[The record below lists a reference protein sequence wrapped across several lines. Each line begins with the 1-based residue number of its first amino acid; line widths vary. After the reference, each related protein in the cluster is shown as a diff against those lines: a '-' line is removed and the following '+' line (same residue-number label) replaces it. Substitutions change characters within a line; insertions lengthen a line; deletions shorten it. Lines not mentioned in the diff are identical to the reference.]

1 MFKLFFLFI
10 IMPVLI
16 IFLVGGFTV
25 FKFLFRVKQMSKQF
39 GANGGFQQQQR
50 SQQRA
55 QQRSQQRAQ
64 QRSQQ
69 RAQQRTNAAS
79 ADEMLYD
86 SRSSEDRNK
95 KIFAKEE
102 GEYVDYEE
110 VK

>member
-1 MFKLFFLFI
+1 MFKLFFIFI
-10 IMPVLI
+10 ILPVLI

-50 SQQRA
+50 SQQR
-55 QQRSQQRAQ
+55 SQQRAQ
-64 QRSQQ
+64 R
-69 RAQQRTNAAS
+69 RPNAAS
-79 ADEMLYD
+79 ADETLYD
-86 SRSSEDRNK
+86 SRSTEDRNK
-95 KIFAKEE
+95 KIFAKED

>member
-39 GANGGFQQQQR
+39 GANGGYQQQQR
-50 SQQRA
+50 SQR
-55 QQRSQQRAQ
+55 RSQQRT
-64 QRSQQ
+64 
-69 RAQQRTNAAS
+69 QQRTNNAS
-79 ADEMLYD
+79 ADETLYD
-86 SRSSEDRNK
+86 SRSTEDRNK

>member
-39 GANGGFQQQQR
+39 GPNGGYQQQQR
-50 SQQRA
+50 SQR
-55 QQRSQQRAQ
+55 
-64 QRSQQ
+64 RSQQ
-69 RAQQRTNAAS
+69 RAQQRTNNAS
-79 ADEMLYD
+79 ADETLYD
-86 SRSSEDRNK
+86 SRSTEDRNK

-102 GEYVDYEE
+102 GEYIDYEE

>member
-39 GANGGFQQQQR
+39 GANGGYQQQQR
-50 SQQRA
+50 SQRH
-55 QQRSQQRAQ
+55 
-64 QRSQQ
+64 SQQ
-69 RAQQRTNAAS
+69 RAQQRTNNAS
-79 ADEMLYD
+79 ADETLYD
-86 SRSSEDRNK
+86 SRSTEDRNK

>member
-39 GANGGFQQQQR
+39 GANGGYQQQQR
-50 SQQRA
+50 SQR
-55 QQRSQQRAQ
+55 
-64 QRSQQ
+64 RSQQ
-69 RAQQRTNAAS
+69 RAQQRTNNAS
-79 ADEMLYD
+79 ADETLYD
-86 SRSSEDRNK
+86 SRSTEDRNK

>member
-1 MFKLFFLFI
+1 MFKLFFIFI
-10 IMPVLI
+10 ILPILI

-39 GANGGFQQQQR
+39 GANGGFQQQHRSRHR

-55 QQRSQQRAQ
+55 QQC
-64 QRSQQ
+64 SQQ

>member
-1 MFKLFFLFI
+1 MFNLFFLFI

-50 SQQRA
+50 SQQR
-55 QQRSQQRAQ
+55 
-64 QRSQQ
+64 SQQ
-69 RAQQRTNAAS
+69 RAQQRTNATS
-79 ADEMLYD
+79 ADETLYD
-86 SRSSEDRNK
+86 SRSTEDRNK
-95 KIFAKEE
+95 KIFAKED

>member
-50 SQQRA
+50 SQQR
-55 QQRSQQRAQ
+55 SQQRT
-64 QRSQQ
+64 QRRS
-69 RAQQRTNAAS
+69 NAAS
-79 ADEMLYD
+79 ADETLYD
-86 SRSSEDRNK
+86 SRSTEDRNK
-95 KIFAKEE
+95 KIFAKED

>member
-55 QQRSQQRAQ
+55 QQR
-64 QRSQQ
+64 
-69 RAQQRTNAAS
+69 TNATS
-79 ADEMLYD
+79 ADETLYD
-86 SRSSEDRNK
+86 SRSTEDRNK
-95 KIFAKEE
+95 KIFAKED

>member
-50 SQQRA
+50 SQH
-55 QQRSQQRAQ
+55 RS
-64 QRSQQ
+64 
-69 RAQQRTNAAS
+69 QQRTNATS
-79 ADEMLYD
+79 ADETLYD
-86 SRSSEDRNK
+86 SRSTEDRNK
-95 KIFAKEE
+95 KIFAKED

>member
-10 IMPVLI
+10 IMHVLI

-39 GANGGFQQQQR
+39 GANGGFQQQHR
-50 SQQRA
+50 S
-55 QQRSQQRAQ
+55 Q

-69 RAQQRTNAAS
+69 RAQQRTNATS
-79 ADEMLYD
+79 ADETLYD
-86 SRSSEDRNK
+86 SRSTEDRNK

>member
-50 SQQRA
+50 SQH
-55 QQRSQQRAQ
+55 RSQQRAQ

-79 ADEMLYD
+79 ADETLYD

-95 KIFAKEE
+95 KIFAKED

>member
-39 GANGGFQQQQR
+39 GANGGFQQQHR
-50 SQQRA
+50 S
-55 QQRSQQRAQ
+55 Q

-69 RAQQRTNAAS
+69 RAQQRTNATS
-79 ADEMLYD
+79 ADETLYD
-86 SRSSEDRNK
+86 SRSTEDRNK

>member
-50 SQQRA
+50 SQQR
-55 QQRSQQRAQ
+55 SQQRAQ
-64 QRSQQ
+64 R
-69 RAQQRTNAAS
+69 RPNAAS
-79 ADEMLYD
+79 ADETLYD
-86 SRSSEDRNK
+86 SRSTEDRNK
-95 KIFAKEE
+95 KIFAKED

>member
-1 MFKLFFLFI
+1 MFKLFFIFI
-10 IMPVLI
+10 ILPILI

-25 FKFLFRVKQMSKQF
+25 FKFLFRLKQMSKQF

-50 SQQRA
+50 SR
-55 QQRSQQRAQ
+55 QRAQ

-95 KIFAKEE
+95 KIFAKED

>member
-39 GANGGFQQQQR
+39 GANGGYQQQQR
-50 SQQRA
+50 SQR
-55 QQRSQQRAQ
+55 RSQQRP
-64 QRSQQ
+64 
-69 RAQQRTNAAS
+69 QQRTNNAS
-79 ADEMLYD
+79 ADETLYD
-86 SRSSEDRNK
+86 SRSTEDRNK

>member
-10 IMPVLI
+10 IIPVLI

-50 SQQRA
+50 SQQR
-55 QQRSQQRAQ
+55 
-64 QRSQQ
+64 SQQ
-69 RAQQRTNAAS
+69 RAQQRTNATS
-79 ADEMLYD
+79 ADETLYD
-86 SRSSEDRNK
+86 SRSTEDRNK
-95 KIFAKEE
+95 KIFAKED

>member
-50 SQQRA
+50 SQH
-55 QQRSQQRAQ
+55 
-64 QRSQQ
+64 RSQQ
-69 RAQQRTNAAS
+69 RAQQRTNATS
-79 ADEMLYD
+79 ADETLYD
-86 SRSSEDRNK
+86 SRSTEDRNK

>member
-50 SQQRA
+50 SQQR
-55 QQRSQQRAQ
+55 SQQRAQ
-64 QRSQQ
+64 R
-69 RAQQRTNAAS
+69 RPNAAS
-79 ADEMLYD
+79 ADETLYD

>member
-25 FKFLFRVKQMSKQF
+25 FKFLFRVKRMSKQF

-50 SQQRA
+50 SQQRS
-55 QQRSQQRAQ
+55 QR
-64 QRSQQ
+64 RSQQ

-79 ADEMLYD
+79 ADETLYD
-86 SRSSEDRNK
+86 SRSTEDRNK
-95 KIFAKEE
+95 KIFAKED

>member
-25 FKFLFRVKQMSKQF
+25 FKFLFRVKQMSKQY

-55 QQRSQQRAQ
+55 QQR
-64 QRSQQ
+64 
-69 RAQQRTNAAS
+69 TNATS
-79 ADEMLYD
+79 ADETLYD
-86 SRSSEDRNK
+86 GRSTEDRNK
-95 KIFAKEE
+95 KIFAKED

>member
-50 SQQRA
+50 SQH
-55 QQRSQQRAQ
+55 RSQQRAQ

-86 SRSSEDRNK
+86 SRSTEDRNK
-95 KIFAKEE
+95 KIFAKED

>member
-1 MFKLFFLFI
+1 MFKLFFIFI
-10 IMPVLI
+10 ILPILI

-39 GANGGFQQQQR
+39 GANGGFQQQHR
-50 SQQRA
+50 S

-79 ADEMLYD
+79 TDEMLYD
-86 SRSSEDRNK
+86 SRSTEDRNK
-95 KIFAKEE
+95 KIFAKED

>member
-39 GANGGFQQQQR
+39 GANGGYQQQQR
-50 SQQRA
+50 SQR
-55 QQRSQQRAQ
+55 RSQH
-64 QRSQQ
+64 
-69 RAQQRTNAAS
+69 RAQQRTNNAS
-79 ADEMLYD
+79 ADETLYD
-86 SRSSEDRNK
+86 SRSTEDRNK

>member
-50 SQQRA
+50 SQQR
-55 QQRSQQRAQ
+55 SQQRAQ
-64 QRSQQ
+64 RRSQQ

>member
-25 FKFLFRVKQMSKQF
+25 FKFMLRVKQMSKQF

-50 SQQRA
+50 SQQR
-55 QQRSQQRAQ
+55 SQQRAQ
-64 QRSQQ
+64 R
-69 RAQQRTNAAS
+69 RPNAAS
-79 ADEMLYD
+79 ADETLYD

>member
-39 GANGGFQQQQR
+39 GANGGYQQQQR
-50 SQQRA
+50 SQR
-55 QQRSQQRAQ
+55 
-64 QRSQQ
+64 RSQQ
-69 RAQQRTNAAS
+69 RAQQRTNNAS
-79 ADEMLYD
+79 ADETLYD
-86 SRSSEDRNK
+86 SRSTEDRNK

-102 GEYVDYEE
+102 GEYIDYEE

>member
-25 FKFLFRVKQMSKQF
+25 FKFLFRVKQMSKQY

-50 SQQRA
+50 SQQR
-55 QQRSQQRAQ
+55 SQQRAQ
-64 QRSQQ
+64 R
-69 RAQQRTNAAS
+69 RPNAAS
-79 ADEMLYD
+79 ADETLYD

>member
-39 GANGGFQQQQR
+39 GANGGYQQQQR
-50 SQQRA
+50 SQR
-55 QQRSQQRAQ
+55 RSQQRP
-64 QRSQQ
+64 
-69 RAQQRTNAAS
+69 QQRTNNAS
-79 ADEMLYD
+79 ADETLYD

>member
-10 IMPVLI
+10 IMPILI

-39 GANGGFQQQQR
+39 GANGGYQQQQR
-50 SQQRA
+50 SQR
-55 QQRSQQRAQ
+55 
-64 QRSQQ
+64 RSQQ
-69 RAQQRTNAAS
+69 RAQQRTNNAS
-79 ADEMLYD
+79 ADETLYD
-86 SRSSEDRNK
+86 SRSTEDRNK

>member
-25 FKFLFRVKQMSKQF
+25 FKFMLRVKQMSKQF

-50 SQQRA
+50 SQQR
-55 QQRSQQRAQ
+55 SQQRAQ
-64 QRSQQ
+64 R
-69 RAQQRTNAAS
+69 RPNAAS
-79 ADEMLYD
+79 ADETLYD

-95 KIFAKEE
+95 KIFAKED

>member
-39 GANGGFQQQQR
+39 GANGGFQQHR
-50 SQQRA
+50 S
-55 QQRSQQRAQ
+55 Q

-69 RAQQRTNAAS
+69 RAQQRTNATS
-79 ADEMLYD
+79 ADETLYD
-86 SRSSEDRNK
+86 SRSTEDRNK
-95 KIFAKEE
+95 KIFAKED

>member
-50 SQQRA
+50 SQH
-55 QQRSQQRAQ
+55 RSQQRT
-64 QRSQQ
+64 QRRS
-69 RAQQRTNAAS
+69 NAAS
-79 ADEMLYD
+79 ADETLYD
-86 SRSSEDRNK
+86 SRSTEDRNK
-95 KIFAKEE
+95 KIFAKED

>member
-50 SQQRA
+50 SQQR
-55 QQRSQQRAQ
+55 
-64 QRSQQ
+64 SQQ
-69 RAQQRTNAAS
+69 RAQQRTNATS
-79 ADEMLYD
+79 ADETLYD
-86 SRSSEDRNK
+86 SRSTEDRNK
-95 KIFAKEE
+95 KIFAKDD

>member
-50 SQQRA
+50 SQRRS
-55 QQRSQQRAQ
+55 QQRSQQR
-64 QRSQQ
+64 
-69 RAQQRTNAAS
+69 TNATS
-79 ADEMLYD
+79 ADETLYD

-95 KIFAKEE
+95 KIFAKED

>member
-1 MFKLFFLFI
+1 MFKLFFIFI
-10 IMPVLI
+10 ILPVLI

-39 GANGGFQQQQR
+39 GANGGYQQQQQR
-50 SQQRA
+50 SR
-55 QQRSQQRAQ
+55 QRAQ

>member
-25 FKFLFRVKQMSKQF
+25 FKFMLRVKQMSKQF

-50 SQQRA
+50 SQQR
-55 QQRSQQRAQ
+55 S
-64 QRSQQ
+64 
-69 RAQQRTNAAS
+69 QQRTNATS
-79 ADEMLYD
+79 ADETLYD
-86 SRSSEDRNK
+86 SRSTEDRNK
-95 KIFAKEE
+95 KIFAKED

>member
-39 GANGGFQQQQR
+39 GANGGYQQQQR
-50 SQQRA
+50 SQR
-55 QQRSQQRAQ
+55 
-64 QRSQQ
+64 RSQQ
-69 RAQQRTNAAS
+69 RAQQRTNNAS
-79 ADEMLYD
+79 ADETLYD

>member
-50 SQQRA
+50 SQH
-55 QQRSQQRAQ
+55 RSQQRAQ
-64 QRSQQ
+64 RRSQQ
-69 RAQQRTNAAS
+69 RAQQRTNATS
-79 ADEMLYD
+79 ADETLYD
-86 SRSSEDRNK
+86 SRSTEDRNK
-95 KIFAKEE
+95 KIFAKED

>member
-50 SQQRA
+50 SQQR
-55 QQRSQQRAQ
+55 
-64 QRSQQ
+64 SQQ
-69 RAQQRTNAAS
+69 RAQQRTNATS
-79 ADEMLYD
+79 ADETLYD
-86 SRSSEDRNK
+86 SRSTEDQNK
-95 KIFAKEE
+95 KIFAKED